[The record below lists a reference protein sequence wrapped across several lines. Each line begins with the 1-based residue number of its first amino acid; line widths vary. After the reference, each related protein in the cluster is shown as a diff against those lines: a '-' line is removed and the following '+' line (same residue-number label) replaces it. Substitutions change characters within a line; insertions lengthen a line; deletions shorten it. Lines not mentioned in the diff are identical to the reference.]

1 MYSRR
6 KFLRDASWVV
16 GMGTTAPAAFKSEAQ
31 QTTSGAWT
39 PTPEQ
44 SAAWVAKAEALKPAL
59 TEVNEPPLC
68 LVRPVADPSLYLRW
82 RMETD
87 APAEALREKT
97 FNAGDSFTLDFGGHR
112 AGFLS
117 FLLEGVGHSVDAP
130 ARLKLTFGEVPGTV
144 AEPLHPYHG
153 NLSEAWLPEEIIT
166 VDFLPQRVRMPRRYA
181 FRYVRVDV
189 IATSSSYAARMT
201 DFTAHGVSSATE
213 TPAPL
218 PLTVPENLRR
228 IDAVSLKTLHDC
240 MQTVFEDGVKR
251 DQRLWI
257 GDMRVQAMA
266 NYATFRNYALA
277 RRCLYLLA
285 AFPREDGMLH
295 ANVFEKPTPRASG
308 DVCLD
313 YAALY
318 VAMLAD
324 YVQAS
329 GDVAT
334 GRDLWPVAQRQLE
347 LVGRNVNQQGIVVIP
362 EKVWVFIDWQQA
374 LDKTAS
380 MHGVLLYCYRRG
392 QELAR
397 TLGDDRSA
405 AAYGKQ
411 IAAMTAAARSA
422 FFDAQRGVFVSGPAR
437 QVSWASQAWMVLAE
451 VARGQ
456 EAATALQRA
465 MADPDAVLPGTPYLH
480 HTMLEALTA
489 CGERE
494 AARKLMDGYWGAM
507 VDDGADTFWEVFDP
521 KDSRFSPYGDVH
533 INSFCHGWSGTP
545 AWFLRTG
552 RI

>member
-1 MYSRR
+1 MKDAGYVIGAGMAAPRS
-6 KFLRDASWVV
+6 LRAEAGEWTGAGLDA
-16 GMGTTAPAAFKSEAQ
+16 
-31 QTTSGAWT
+31 GAWT

-44 SAAWVAKAEALKPAL
+44 SAAWVAKAEALKPQL
-59 TEVNEPPLC
+59 TEVAEPALR
-68 LVRPVADPSLYLRW
+68 LVLPVADLSVFLRW
-82 RMETD
+82 RMDTE
-87 APAEALREKT
+87 APLESLHEQT
-97 FNAGDSFTLDFGGHR
+97 FRAGDSFILDFGGHR
-112 AGFLS
+112 AGYLS
-117 FLLEGVGHSVDAP
+117 FLLEGVGRSVDAP

-153 NLSEAWLPEEIIT
+153 DLSEAWLPEEIIT
-166 VDFLPQRVRMPRRYA
+166 VDFLPQRVRLPRRYA
-181 FRYVRVDV
+181 FRYVKVDV
-189 IATSSSYAARMT
+189 IATSPSYAARFSE
-201 DFTAHGVSSATE
+201 FTVHGVSSATG

-218 PLTVPENLRR
+218 PAGVPEKLRQ

-257 GDMRVQAMA
+257 GDMRVQALT
-266 NYATFRNYALA
+266 NYATYRNYALA

-295 ANVFEKPTPRASG
+295 ANVFEEPKPMASG

-313 YAALY
+313 YAVLY

-324 YVQAS
+324 YVRAS

-334 GRDLWPVAQRQLE
+334 GQELWPVAQRQLE
-347 LVGRNVNQQGIVVIP
+347 LVGRNVNEQGIVVIP
-362 EKVWVFIDWQQA
+362 DEVWVFIDWQED
-374 LDKTAS
+374 LEKTAA

-397 TLGDDRSA
+397 TLGDARSA

-411 IAAMTAAARSA
+411 IETMTAAAKAA
-422 FFDAQRGVFVSGPAR
+422 FYDSQRGVFVSGKDR
-437 QVSWASQAWMVLAE
+437 QVSWASQAWMVLAG
-451 VARGQ
+451 VAAGQ

-465 MADPDAVLPGTPYLH
+465 MDDPSSVPPGTPYLH

-489 CGERE
+489 CGQRD
-494 AARKLMDGYWGAM
+494 AARQLMENYWGAM
-507 VDDGADTFWEVFDP
+507 VDRGADTFWEVFDP
-521 KDSRFSPYGDVH
+521 KDSRRSPYGDVH

-545 AWFLRTG
+545 AYFLRSG
-552 RI
+552 MI